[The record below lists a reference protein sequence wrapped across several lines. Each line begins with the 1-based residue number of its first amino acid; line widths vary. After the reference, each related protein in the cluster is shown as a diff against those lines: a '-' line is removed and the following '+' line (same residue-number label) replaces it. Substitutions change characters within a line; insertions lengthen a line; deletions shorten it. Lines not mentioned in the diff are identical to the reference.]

1 MARTVKP
8 GKPEEI
14 KAQQFK
20 VTTPDFSAFEEA
32 GDAEIKAANQNF
44 KLYADLLAKRT
55 SNKAFEQF
63 KDDPIQLSNALGKL
77 PDMFSDLPEEVQQ
90 EIQKKLYLNNLSLVQ
105 KARNNQIKNQDKQN
119 KAMADENVAAN
130 KEDIALA
137 YANVLQN
144 QAASP
149 EDKQPVVNDIF
160 LQQASELKDLADL
173 KSSTGT
179 DAYTAPERDNIAN
192 ISAVQLDSA
201 KQFFENMLHD
211 DNDDLERSR
220 AYLKD
225 ITENP
230 VSFKNQTYMPDNIYN
245 AYRSYVEQRID
256 QQQNLINNRRKIDN
270 YLAFMDNPIIH
281 RAKLERAFG
290 EESGAF
296 STDTADVNQK
306 LDKKAREMY
315 SLADKVGDGK
325 VDPATLALVVRQV
338 ASVTVDDTDPSIVDN
353 NLMKAFDANIALR
366 KAGADEDQL
375 AEFNHFAMLAITDN
389 TFKQSVA
396 ALASKPNFDTMFLNR
411 RNPLHVNTVKDEDT
425 RMVERIGRDAYVAT
439 IAALNEA
446 SKIQNDQQRSEA
458 MAQALAYYDTQVQK
472 AYDYIKRDIIDVNY
486 VKNSLAKMGYAMVE
500 LNGNMSK
507 IVGRLP
513 NGEYIIEQTGEKI
526 NGGI

>member
-77 PDMFSDLPEEVQQ
+77 PDMFSDLPEEVQK

-105 KARNNQIKNQDKQN
+105 KAHNNQIKNQDKQN

-144 QAASP
+144 QAASS

-192 ISAVQLDSA
+192 ISAVQLSSS
-201 KQFFENMLHD
+201 KQFFEDMLAN
-211 DNDDLERSR
+211 DNDNLDRSR
-220 AYLKD
+220 EYLKD

-230 VSFKNQTYMPDNIYN
+230 VSFKNQTYMPDNVYD
-245 AYRSYVEQRID
+245 AYRSYIEQRIE

-281 RAKLERAFG
+281 RAKLDRAFG
-290 EESGAF
+290 EEGGAF

-306 LDKKAREMY
+306 LDEKAREMY

-338 ASVTVDDTDPSIVDN
+338 ASVTVDDTDPSIVDD
-353 NLMKAFDANIALR
+353 NLLKAFSANYALR
-366 KAGADEDQL
+366 KAGADSEQM
-375 AEFNHFAMLAITDN
+375 AAFNKLVQIAMTDT

-396 ALASKPNFDTMFLNR
+396 ALAGKPDFNNMFLNKR
-411 RNPLHVNTVKDEDT
+411 GRSSFWRSAKDEDT
-425 RMVERIGRDAYVAT
+425 TYVENLGREAY
-439 IAALNEA
+439 LG
-446 SKIQNDQQRSEA
+446 A
-458 MAQALAYYDTQVQK
+458 MERLTADPENPQEALAYYDQK
-472 AYDYIKRDIIDVNY
+472 VAQAYDFIKKDVIDVDY
-486 VKNSLAKMGYAMVE
+486 VKNSLAKMGYAMVD
-500 LNGNMSK
+500 LNGRMTK
-507 IVGRLP
+507 ITGRLP
-513 NGEYIIEQTGEKI
+513 NGEYIIESTGDTI
-526 NGGI
+526 NGTI